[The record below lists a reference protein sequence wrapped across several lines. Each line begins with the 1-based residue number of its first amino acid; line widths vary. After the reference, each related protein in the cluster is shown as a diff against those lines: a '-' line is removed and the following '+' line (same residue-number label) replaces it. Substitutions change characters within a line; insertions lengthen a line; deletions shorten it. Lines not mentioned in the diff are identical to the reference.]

1 MMTLRRLRLLLV
13 HDKALLAL
21 IPETLWRLML
31 ARIQLLFPFAGTAPQ
46 QGEISGDSRSIQ
58 TFRYS
63 THPADYQGDPGNESL
78 YSLEKHLYGPGGS
91 RPEDAGEA
99 GD

>member
-1 MMTLRRLRLLLV
+1 MTLRRLRLLLV

-21 IPETLWRLML
+21 LPETLWRLML
-31 ARIQLLFPFAGTAPQ
+31 VRIQLLFPCQDSPSAW
-46 QGEISGDSRSIQ
+46 GEIPGESRSIQ
-58 TFRYS
+58 AFRS
-63 THPADYQGDPGNESL
+63 SPHPADYQGNPGDEPL

-99 GD
+99 GH